1 MAVQALLFDVFGTV
15 VDWRGSII
23 REMSCFG
30 ADKGIEADWAAFAM
44 AWRGLYQPAMER
56 VRSGELGWT
65 KLDALHRMN
74 LDQLREDFG
83 LQQLSEEEL
92 EHVNGVW
99 HRLDPWPDSAGGLHR
114 LKRRFIIAPLSNG
127 NVSLIVDMARR
138 AALPWDL
145 VLGAEI
151 AHQYKPRP
159 EAYLNAVE
167 LLDLK
172 PEQCLMVAAHNDD
185 LVAAA
190 GCGLQTAFVA
200 RPTEYGPDQQR
211 DLRAEHDFDFVARDF
226 HDLADQL
233 GCA

>member
-1 MAVQALLFDVFGTV
+1 MTVKALLFDVFGTV

-23 REMSCFG
+23 RQMTRFG
-30 ADKGIEADWAAFAM
+30 EEKGIEADWTAFAM
-44 AWRGLYQPAMER
+44 AWRGLYQPAMQR

-65 KLDALHRMN
+65 RLDTLHRLN
-74 LDQLREDFG
+74 LDQLLDEFG
-83 LQQLSEEEL
+83 LRGLSEADL
-92 EHVNGVW
+92 DRVNRVW

-114 LKRRFIIAPLSNG
+114 LKRRHIIAPLSNG
-127 NVSLIVDMARR
+127 NVSLIVNMARR

-145 VLGAEI
+145 ILGAEV
-151 AHQYKPRP
+151 ARHYKPQP

-167 LLDLK
+167 LLDL
-172 PEQCLMVAAHNDD
+172 PAEQCLMVAAHNGD

-190 GCGLQTAFVA
+190 GCGLKTAFVA
-200 RPTEYGPDQQR
+200 RPTEYGPDQQQ

-226 HDLADQL
+226 HDLADRL

>member
-1 MAVQALLFDVFGTV
+1 MTVKALLFDVFGTV

-23 REMSCFG
+23 RQMTRFG
-30 ADKGIEADWAAFAM
+30 EEKGIEADWTAFAM
-44 AWRGLYQPAMER
+44 AWRGLYQPAMQR

-65 KLDALHRMN
+65 RLDTLHRMN
-74 LDQLREDFG
+74 LDQLLDEFG
-83 LQQLSEEEL
+83 LRGLSEADL
-92 EHVNGVW
+92 DRVNRVW

-114 LKRRFIIAPLSNG
+114 LKRRHIIAPLSNG
-127 NVSLIVDMARR
+127 NVSLIVNMARR

-145 VLGAEI
+145 ILGAEV
-151 AHQYKPRP
+151 ARHYKPQP

-167 LLDLK
+167 LLDL
-172 PEQCLMVAAHNDD
+172 PAEQCLMVAAHNGD

-190 GCGLQTAFVA
+190 GCGLKTAFVA
-200 RPTEYGPDQQR
+200 RPTEYGPDQQQ

-226 HDLADQL
+226 HDLADRL